1 MNDGNAYLRE
11 LLHVNIVPYS
21 HQNEK
26 KLIEK
31 APSSKFILLGEDDID
46 DEELLKELFSSVD
59 DSFKLTFI
67 NNGRLLIEHLDTLSD
82 NQLPCLLILDYNMPE
97 LNGADI
103 LENLKTRDRYANIPK
118 IIWSTSGTETYRKK
132 CLDLGAEDYI
142 IKPSRVSELVQAIK
156 HMISYC

>member
-1 MNDGNAYLRE
+1 M
-11 LLHVNIVPYS
+11 PYS

-31 APSSKFILLGEDDID
+31 APSSKFILIGEDDLD

-59 DSFKLTFI
+59 PSFELTFI
-67 NNGRLLIEHLDTLSD
+67 NNGRQLIEHLGTLSD
-82 NQLPCLLILDYNMPE
+82 NQLPCLIILDYNMPE

-103 LENLKTRDRYANIPK
+103 LENLNTNHRYADVPK

-142 IKPSRVSELVQAIK
+142 IKPSRVSELILAIK
-156 HMISYC
+156 QMISYC

>member
-1 MNDGNAYLRE
+1 MPHSYQND
-11 LLHVNIVPYS
+11 
-21 HQNEK
+21 K
-26 KLIEK
+26 KLTEK
-31 APSSKFILLGEDDID
+31 SLSSKFILLGEDDID

-59 DSFKLTFI
+59 SSFELTFI
-67 NNGRLLIEHLDTLSD
+67 NNGRHLVEHLDTLSD

-103 LENLKTRDRYANIPK
+103 LENLKTRSRYADIPK

-156 HMISYC
+156 YMISYC